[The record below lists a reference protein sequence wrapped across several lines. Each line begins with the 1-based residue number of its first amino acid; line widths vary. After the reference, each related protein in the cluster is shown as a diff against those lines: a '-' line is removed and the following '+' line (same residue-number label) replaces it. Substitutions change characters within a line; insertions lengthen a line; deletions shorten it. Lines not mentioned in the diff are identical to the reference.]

1 MLYTKMNDGILFISI
16 EEEIRDDTIDNLEE
30 EIDYMLYSQGIR
42 YYAFNFNYLDN
53 FNNSFL
59 NKFQNKLTE
68 IFLTSGSVIIYG
80 LKKINKGIFGKRK
93 DNLYYVDSLE
103 DINKI
108 IYL

>member
-1 MLYTKMNDGILFISI
+1 MLYTKVNDGILFISI
-16 EEEIRDDTIDNLEE
+16 EEEIKDDTIDNLEE

-68 IFLTSGSVIIYG
+68 IFLTCGSVIIYG

-93 DNLYYVDSLE
+93 ENLYYVDNVE

-108 IYL
+108 ICL

>member
-1 MLYTKMNDGILFISI
+1 MLYTKVNDGILFISI

-80 LKKINKGIFGKRK
+80 LKKINKGIFGKRR
-93 DNLYYVDSLE
+93 DNLYYVDNEE

-108 IYL
+108 ICL

>member
-1 MLYTKMNDGILFISI
+1 MLYTKVNDGILFISI

-30 EIDYMLYSQGIR
+30 EIDYMLYRQGIR

-80 LKKINKGIFGKRK
+80 LKKINKGIFGKRR
-93 DNLYYVDSLE
+93 DNLYYVDNEE

-108 IYL
+108 ICL